1 MRIDHGVEIERG
13 GGSEGFAGVN
23 LQGVIVGGGEEGEG
37 VKRVKG
43 EMCDAEFVGG
53 GAFVSP
59 GRWMACVALQR
70 IFRALKVPKM
80 YRGGGAA
87 REHASFNS

>member
-1 MRIDHGVEIERG
+1 MRVDQGIEIERG
-13 GGSEGFAGVN
+13 GGSDGFGGVD
-23 LQGVIVGGGEEGEG
+23 LKGVIVRGGEEGEG

-43 EMCDAEFVGG
+43 KMRDAEFVGG
-53 GAFVSP
+53 GGFVSP

-70 IFRALKVPKM
+70 IFRALKVPEM

-87 REHASFNS
+87 